1 MGYHYFI
8 EDLDVTDDKIPD
20 GILIRQFKMDIKKKQ
35 IIYLFNTYISY
46 QKFKTLLKDSL
57 ISAKA
62 CPIKSILL
70 SSKKINDIKNFNI
83 KSINEISSIIIN
95 KNSNVAHLV
104 FEKLF
109 NMKKLLNSLN
119 HLFDLHIKK
128 IKEVKEKYPNKQIQ
142 KIDNNI
148 QIRYKKPKNGFYYI
162 IEPIDIDGDINPDG
176 FLISQYKIDKN
187 NNKIF
192 TKNRYMTFELFKKKM
207 NQMKKGGNQPFYKLD
222 KEINGKIATVI
233 LDQNKYNSVVN
244 KYGKDL
250 DKLGVNVTII
260 IADSNN
266 NPIPYHINANQIHGV
281 PPVIIRNDPY
291 TQPYYGYHHHGYHHG
306 YRGNGFVDNIFDG
319 FTFGL
324 GFEFADLLI
333 PDG

>member
-1 MGYHYFI
+1 M
-8 EDLDVTDDKIPD
+8 DK
-20 GILIRQFKMDIKKKQ
+20 
-35 IIYLFNTYISY
+35 
-46 QKFKTLLKDSL
+46 
-57 ISAKA
+57 
-62 CPIKSILL
+62 L
-70 SSKKINDIKNFNI
+70 SNNI
-83 KSINEISSIIIN
+83 K
-95 KNSNVAHLV
+95 
-104 FEKLF
+104 
-109 NMKKLLNSLN
+109 
-119 HLFDLHIKK
+119 HLFDSHMQK
-128 IKEVKEKYPNKQIQ
+128 IKEFKKHEKPKKPEKQIQ
-142 KIDNNI
+142 KIDNDI
-148 QIRYKKPKNGFYYI
+148 QIKYKRPKNGFYYI

-176 FLISQYKIDKN
+176 FLISQYKIDRN

-233 LDQNKYNSVVN
+233 LDQNKYNSVIN

-266 NPIPYHINANQIHGV
+266 NPIPYHINANHIHGV

-291 TQPYYGYHHHGYHHG
+291 TQPYYGYNHHGYNHR